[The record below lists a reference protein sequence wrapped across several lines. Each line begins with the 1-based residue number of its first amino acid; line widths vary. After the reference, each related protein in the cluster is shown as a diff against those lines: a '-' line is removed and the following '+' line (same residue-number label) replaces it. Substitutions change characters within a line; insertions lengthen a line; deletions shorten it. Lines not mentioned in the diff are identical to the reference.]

1 MGHLLQV
8 AFSFVYYSPIAL
20 LFFIYNFVVLM
31 IHLTMGK
38 LVYFIIV
45 DDDEIHNHLC
55 TVSIKKYHPGAEVIS
70 FTDAAEALVY
80 IRQQY
85 NPGSPRP
92 TILLL
97 DLNMPVVTGWD
108 FLDLFVDLDELIRKQ
123 LDVYILSSS
132 IDARDKEK
140 AWRNNTI
147 CGYMEKPLNEY
158 QLDSMAFVRALKDNT
173 YISDTNILIE
183 PNNTHIGLDERML
196 LDKILPHFQLNEVV
210 QVHKC
215 VRKLESEM
223 PGLRNMPTNL
233 YADNIKSF
241 LIANKFAHNL
251 SGDPLINKK
260 GMDLAMAGSLHEY
273 EKLEHQLGS
282 SAEVTP

>member
-1 MGHLLQV
+1 MENTLC
-8 AFSFVYYSPIAL
+8 YIIA
-20 LFFIYNFVVLM
+20 
-31 IHLTMGK
+31 
-38 LVYFIIV
+38 
-45 DDDEIHNHLC
+45 DDDEIHNNLC
-55 TVSIKKYHPGAEVIS
+55 TVGIKKYNPNAEVIS
-70 FTDAAEALVY
+70 FTDAAEALVH
-80 IRQQY
+80 IKQQY
-85 NPGSPRP
+85 SGNNLRP

-108 FLDLFVDLDELIRKQ
+108 FLDLFADVDELIRKQ

-132 IDARDKEK
+132 IDTRDREK

-173 YISDTNILIE
+173 HISDANILID
-183 PNNTHIGLDERML
+183 PGKTHIGLNERML
-196 LDKILPHFQLNEVV
+196 LDKILSYFQLNEVV

-223 PGLRNMPTNL
+223 HELRNMPTNL

-282 SAEVTP
+282 SA